1 MDEGFEN
8 ADKKME
14 AGFARVGADI
24 RELRGDLKGLRKEM
38 MWVAFVIIGLL
49 IKAQGF

>member
-1 MDEGFEN
+1 MEAGFEKAEKKMDE
-8 ADKKME
+8 
-14 AGFARVGADI
+14 GFARVGADI